1 MDVGRGALRVR
12 VGLTSTKL
20 GKSSSSTRGAWAR
33 REGVPTGCTTMA
45 VDDGVMGTTR
55 MAVEDAAFEDVG
67 MNVILDTGTVGG
79 VDSVNVVR
87 PSSGLPE

>member
-1 MDVGRGALRVR
+1 
-12 VGLTSTKL
+12 
-20 GKSSSSTRGAWAR
+20 
-33 REGVPTGCTTMA
+33 MA